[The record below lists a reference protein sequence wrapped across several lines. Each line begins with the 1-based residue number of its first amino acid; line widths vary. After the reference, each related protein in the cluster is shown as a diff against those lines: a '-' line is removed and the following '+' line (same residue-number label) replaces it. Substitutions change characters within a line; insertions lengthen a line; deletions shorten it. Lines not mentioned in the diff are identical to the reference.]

1 MGKSKIPIEKIDDN
15 LFEIKPFGG
24 MLKPGRIYASDEMIA
39 GLLEEEAPLQ
49 QVINVAHLPGIEK
62 YSLAM
67 PDIHWGYGF
76 PIGGVAATDWKEG
89 VISPGGVGYD
99 INCGMRLAAT
109 GLTESE
115 VKKRLQK
122 LVEELFKTIPTGV
135 GASHAIKK
143 LSKNELKKVAHEGVN
158 WVVEQGFGQA

>member
-1 MGKSKIPIEKIDDN
+1 
-15 LFEIKPFGG
+15 

-109 GLTESE
+109 DLTESE

-143 LSKNELKKVAHEGVN
+143 LSKNELKKWLMKALIGWLSRDLGRPKISRSLKKKVKWN
-158 WVVEQGFGQA
+158 LPISL